1 MANVGT
7 HVENQNTLVAVRAA
21 TPDDNDVVIELAD
34 ASRFDTFSLMSTA
47 GAMDV
52 DVSLDGTNFAVAIA
66 ITDEKTTTPAV
77 KVIVTAPG
85 LLYSFRGNFKV
96 VRIRQNGATDTA
108 NAALI
113 CGRRG

>member
-1 MANVGT
+1 MVHGAERET
-7 HVENQNTLVAVRAA
+7 R
-21 TPDDNDVVIELAD
+21 
-34 ASRFDTFSLMSTA
+34 A

-66 ITDEKTTTPAV
+66 MNDEASLTPAT

-85 LLYSFRGNFKV
+85 LLYSFRGNFAA
-96 VRIRQNGATDTA
+96 VRIRQNGATDIA

-113 CGRRG
+113 CGRRV